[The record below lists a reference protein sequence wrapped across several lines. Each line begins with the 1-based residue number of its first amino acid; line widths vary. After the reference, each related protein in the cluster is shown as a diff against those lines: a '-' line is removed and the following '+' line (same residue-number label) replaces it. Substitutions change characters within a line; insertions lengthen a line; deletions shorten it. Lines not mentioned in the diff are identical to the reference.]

1 MQFFLEE
8 YSLDF
13 YILLLLLL
21 FEYRKIETFCN
32 EENTLSQYTAESTP
46 ESSPVKLVKSLP
58 GEERLDFYLPDNIA

>member
-8 YSLDF
+8 HSLDF

-32 EENTLSQYTAESTP
+32 EENTLSQYTGWIHPREF
-46 ESSPVKLVKSLP
+46 P
-58 GEERLDFYLPDNIA
+58 GENLERKITPR